1 MTKHELELFTFEK
14 LLKATIAK
22 DLNQLQDLISS
33 DAEFFHFTEKP
44 LNRDEYIGDIVNDLF
59 TYYDYQIKHY
69 ENNQVILRV
78 DATLYGSK
86 RNWWIFLI
94 GLEFKEEDNRLK
106 LYKSQILA

>member
-1 MTKHELELFTFEK
+1 MGKNEELELFEELVKATISKDEEK
-14 LLKATIAK
+14 LLSLIAE
-22 DLNQLQDLISS
+22 
-33 DAEFFHFTEKP
+33 DASFLHFTENA
-44 LNRDEYIGDIVNDLF
+44 LTREEYVGDIVNDLF
-59 TYYDYQIKHY
+59 TYYDYEIKHY

-86 RNWWIFLI
+86 RNWWIFLV